1 MTSLPKTMEKQFGNA
16 DLCETKQI
24 IHHSKGIDE
33 SYPKMYFLL
42 NLSYY
47 VKGCGHFCQILAFFY
62 NARSPNMVMSRGP
75 RSKFRKFSCFP
86 NSAFN
91 IRKSYKIS
99 SGKALYFRSYQPK
112 YHSSE
117 NEIHVVLSTFW
128 FYVYR
133 VVKIN
138 RTQQGMLIHNN
149 HQQNEY
155 VWYPQVNQVENI
167 RYGFIDL
174 NYCPAKTFR
183 SFFLFP
189 WKKWGGFTTTALSS

>member
-1 MTSLPKTMEKQFGNA
+1 MTSWWRHHCIFSEFVYKTCQRQPTELKLDKLIVYSKLHKICKFENHVTRNNVIMTSLPKTMEKQWGNA

-24 IHHSKGIDE
+24 IHHLKGIDE

-112 YHSSE
+112 PHGGWKTVLLGLKPRQ
-117 NEIHVVLSTFW
+117 ILPGPVHV
-128 FYVYR
+128 
-133 VVKIN
+133 
-138 RTQQGMLIHNN
+138 
-149 HQQNEY
+149 
-155 VWYPQVNQVENI
+155 P
-167 RYGFIDL
+167 
-174 NYCPAKTFR
+174 
-183 SFFLFP
+183 
-189 WKKWGGFTTTALSS
+189 GGTS